1 RRKASLVSVR
11 NAGAGGPAGI
21 ETQRPTQFQWRRSPR
36 LRDDICLGEK
46 APHVDDRFAGK
57 IEVAISGMRRAQ
69 DEEIAAAYHLLQT
82 EEVRIGGHEWIGG
95 EHCLGEARER
105 LLEFVAQ
112 RGASVV
118 DVRLER
124 HA

>member
-1 RRKASLVSVR
+1 MVIQQCSMNAVAQELRREVR
-11 NAGAGGPAGI
+11 AIFARTDCDRVESKGALSDSRKERARRPPGI

-82 EEVRIGGHEWIGG
+82 EE
-95 EHCLGEARER
+95 
-105 LLEFVAQ
+105 
-112 RGASVV
+112 
-118 DVRLER
+118 
-124 HA
+124 